1 MRKHIEGHYKILFG
15 TEERETLRLEEKIW
29 EIEGALSWAE
39 AITLVEPFSEQEIKA
54 ALDDMNTNSAPDP
67 DGLPTEFY
75 KSFWDQIKESVLE
88 MFDRFYKGELNLSKL
103 NYGLI
108 SMIPKLKEA
117 SNIKQYRPICLLG
130 VDYKWFTKV
139 LARRLTKVV
148 ESIISKTQTA
158 FLPERNILEGVVILH
173 EILHKMRR
181 KKRKEIIMK
190 LDFEEKKSI

>member
-1 MRKHIEGHYKILFG
+1 
-15 TEERETLRLEEKIW
+15 LRLEEKIW

-148 ESIISKTQTA
+148 ESIISKTQTV

-190 LDFEEKKSI
+190 LDFEKKSI